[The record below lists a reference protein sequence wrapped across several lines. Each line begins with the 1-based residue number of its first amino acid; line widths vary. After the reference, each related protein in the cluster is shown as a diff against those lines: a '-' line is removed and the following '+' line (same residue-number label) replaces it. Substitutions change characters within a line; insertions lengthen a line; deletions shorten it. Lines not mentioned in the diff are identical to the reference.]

1 MQRESTVAESEH
13 TDTGHIKKV
22 MMGSAAGTIVEW
34 FDFALFGYM
43 AVYIAQNFFPS
54 EDKMAGL
61 LQRAGFNRFTKIG
74 RGHHYDVFAERA

>member
-1 MQRESTVAESEH
+1 
-13 TDTGHIKKV
+13 
-22 MMGSAAGTIVEW
+22 MGSAAGTIVEW

-61 LQRAGFNRFTKIG
+61 LATFAVFSIVYCAAAGRYLLRQAG
-74 RGHHYDVFAERA
+74 G